1 MMSYRVK
8 MLLPVVGMF
17 LLTCV
22 VVAAVGGDHEIKRP
36 LPPTLDDLAA
46 VKQIE
51 IKDGGGQVVLN
62 GSFTMTTKP
71 NRSVEGEAILAPT
84 GADADAAGKAEVEV
98 STKQDGRVE
107 KELEV
112 EVRNLAPGASF
123 GVFVDGRQAATF
135 TTNPRGAA
143 ELELSNEQ
151 PGLRERGAYDRRL
164 KPEGFT
170 RVAAGE
176 RTFGFPVFDTSV
188 YAAAG

>member
-1 MMSYRVK
+1 LISFSDEESVIKGVMMSYRVK
-8 MLLPVVGMF
+8 MLLTVISMF
-17 LLTCV
+17 LLACV
-22 VVAAVGGDHEIKRP
+22 VVAAVGGDDLEIKQA

-51 IKDGGGQVVLN
+51 IRDAGGQVVLN

-71 NRSVEGEAILAPT
+71 NRDVEGEATLAPT

-98 STKQDGRVE
+98 STKRDGGVE

-135 TTNPRGAA
+135 TTSPRGAA
-143 ELELSNEQ
+143 ELELSNE
-151 PGLRERGAYDRRL
+151 P
-164 KPEGFT
+164 
-170 RVAAGE
+170 AG
-176 RTFGFPVFDTSV
+176 
-188 YAAAG
+188 